1 MVALESLLEKK
12 LNPMSL
18 LAKMK
23 IMPSGVNKFNAYV
36 SRAFLSWF
44 LHVTRADQCECGA
57 NSEAELKD
65 DLADHP
71 CAAAHKKER
80 NWIIEVRHVPE

>member
-36 SRAFLSWF
+36 SAAPCR
-44 LHVTRADQCECGA
+44 RM
-57 NSEAELKD
+57 NS
-65 DLADHP
+65 
-71 CAAAHKKER
+71 
-80 NWIIEVRHVPE
+80 

>member
-23 IMPSGVNKFNAYV
+23 IMPSGVNKFNAYALIV
-36 SRAFLSWF
+36 CFDLLLSRLTFYQRF
-44 LHVTRADQCECGA
+44 
-57 NSEAELKD
+57 
-65 DLADHP
+65 
-71 CAAAHKKER
+71 
-80 NWIIEVRHVPE
+80 